1 MIFSPMRLSSL
12 QKFILKQCFI
22 LGGRVERKIFGVYFD
37 KRKIQHPQN
46 VLTQSIESLIDK
58 GLLRGYGK
66 RTPQK
71 WFIESVSLTPDG
83 KKAAWKVIEDQ
94 QMKLLK

>member
-1 MIFSPMRLSSL
+1 MRLSVL
-12 QKFILKQCFI
+12 QRYILKQCFI
-22 LGGRVERKIFGVYFD
+22 MGGK
-37 KRKIQHPQN
+37 
-46 VLTQSIESLIDK
+46 
-58 GLLRGYGK
+58 YGR

>member
-1 MIFSPMRLSSL
+1 MRLSVL
-12 QKFILKQCFI
+12 QRYILKQCFI
-22 LGGRVERKIFGVYFD
+22 MGGKIERALFCFYFD
-37 KRKIQHPQN
+37 RKKLKNPQQ
-46 VLTQSIESLIDK
+46 VLTQSFESLIDK
-58 GLLRGYGK
+58 GLLRGYGR